1 MLVLLHP
8 CCQATSLGAR
18 GVLAS
23 NFPSAMTA
31 PTVTGTRELYH
42 DVHIGTQQQHHLK
55 NHNCKQH
62 GCREQERIRALIQ
75 INSNSDTSTPIDKSY
90 DYKLVIATTV
100 NHRRSGITRSTTD
113 RSSIAES
120 TATSPPMG
128 RTFLVQRPMPW
139 LRVWIVLLLVVV
151 KLLLQLI
158 VVLSW
163 RMPQHYRLHN
173 LIATILAKNTSR
185 NHPIWI

>member
-1 MLVLLHP
+1 MTGGRSNIDSTSGDSYSAGVVASLLSSHVIG
-8 CCQATSLGAR
+8 CTWCAGFQFSLCYD
-18 GVLAS
+18 S
-23 NFPSAMTA
+23 
-31 PTVTGTRELYH
+31 TVTGTRGLYH
-42 DVHIGTQQQHHLK
+42 DVHIGTQRQHHLK

-75 INSNSDTSTPIDKSY
+75 IVIVISTPTDKSY

-128 RTFLVQRPMPW
+128 RTFLVQ
-139 LRVWIVLLLVVV
+139 
-151 KLLLQLI
+151 
-158 VVLSW
+158 
-163 RMPQHYRLHN
+163 
-173 LIATILAKNTSR
+173 
-185 NHPIWI
+185 